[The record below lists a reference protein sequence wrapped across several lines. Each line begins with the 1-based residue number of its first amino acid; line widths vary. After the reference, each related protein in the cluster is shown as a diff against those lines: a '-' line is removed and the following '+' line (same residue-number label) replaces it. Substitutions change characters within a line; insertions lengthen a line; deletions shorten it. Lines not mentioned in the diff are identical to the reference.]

1 MKPPWKYLADLMS
14 RGRRQTKRGITGK
27 LIELEAHLARLPQL
41 GSPDLTPVVPKETDS
56 GQQAAETQRLHHVN
70 SESEA
75 QPVALA
81 DPALD
86 FVRTRDADAEA
97 LLPRERAVPETRE
110 PSATASA
117 SDTGVA
123 VLSPSNGFLDDLA
136 GMDEEI
142 NQLRRQLSEKLRSQN
157 DQLRMMLKRFDRS

>member
-27 LIELEAHLARLPQL
+27 LIELDAHLARLPQL
-41 GSPDLTPVVPKETDS
+41 GSPDLTPVVPTETDDEL
-56 GQQAAETQRLHHVN
+56 QAAETPRLHHVD
-70 SESEA
+70 SETEA
-75 QPVALA
+75 QPVALV
-81 DPALD
+81 DPPVD

-97 LLPRERAVPETRE
+97 LLLQERAVPETLE
-110 PSATASA
+110 PSVTASD
-117 SDTGVA
+117 DTAAA
-123 VLSPSNGFLDDLA
+123 VLSSSYGFLDDLA

-157 DQLRMMLKRFDRS
+157 EQLHMMLKRFDR

>member
-41 GSPDLTPVVPKETDS
+41 GSPDVTPVVPTETDS
-56 GQQAAETQRLHHVN
+56 GPQAAETQRLHHGD
-70 SESEA
+70 SEIEA

-97 LLPRERAVPETRE
+97 LLPQERAVPETLE
-110 PSATASA
+110 PSVIA
-117 SDTGVA
+117 SDDTAAA
-123 VLSPSNGFLDDLA
+123 VLPPSNGFLDDLA

-142 NQLRRQLSEKLRSQN
+142 NQLRRQLSHKLRSQN
-157 DQLRMMLKRFDRS
+157 DQLRMMLERFDRS

>member
-1 MKPPWKYLADLMS
+1 MKLPWKYLSDLMS
-14 RGRRQTKRGITGK
+14 RGRRQTERGITGK

-41 GSPDLTPVVPKETDS
+41 GSPDVTPVVSTETDD
-56 GQQAAETQRLHHVN
+56 GLQAAKSQRLHHVD
-70 SESEA
+70 SDTEA

-81 DPALD
+81 DPPVD

-97 LLPRERAVPETRE
+97 LLPQERAVPETLE
-110 PSATASA
+110 PSVTASD
-117 SDTGVA
+117 DTA
-123 VLSPSNGFLDDLA
+123 AAALSSSYGFLDDLA

>member
-41 GSPDLTPVVPKETDS
+41 GSPDLTPVVPTETDD
-56 GQQAAETQRLHHVN
+56 GLQAAETQRLHHVD
-70 SESEA
+70 SETEA

-86 FVRTRDADAEA
+86 FVRTRDADEEA
-97 LLPRERAVPETRE
+97 LLPRERAVSETLE
-110 PSATASA
+110 PSVTASD
-117 SDTGVA
+117 DTAAA

-142 NQLRRQLSEKLRSQN
+142 NQLRRQLSQKLRSQN